1 MKIATDI
8 TQCVGQTPLVRLNR
22 MTQGVPAQVIAKL
35 EFFNP
40 SSSVKDRI
48 AVAMVEAAER
58 SGRLNASSVLVEPT
72 SGNTGIGLAMVAAS
86 RGYKLIIVMPET
98 MSIERKRLIQAY
110 GAQLVLTPGAEGM
123 SGAIARAK
131 ALVEASPETHLMLQQ
146 FENEANPEVH
156 RQTTAQ
162 EIWEATNGNLDL
174 LVCGVG
180 TGGTITGVGEFLKQ
194 KNSSIRVVAVE
205 PQASPV
211 LSGGAKGPHPI
222 QGIGAGFIPKVL
234 NTKIYD
240 EIVQVTNEAAFKTA
254 RELAAQEG
262 ILAGISS
269 GAAAW
274 AAIELAKRSENQ
286 GKRIVV
292 VLADF
297 GERYL
302 STPLYEP
309 N

>member
-98 MSIERKRLIQAY
+98 MSIERKMLIQAY

-302 STPLYEP
+302 STPLYES